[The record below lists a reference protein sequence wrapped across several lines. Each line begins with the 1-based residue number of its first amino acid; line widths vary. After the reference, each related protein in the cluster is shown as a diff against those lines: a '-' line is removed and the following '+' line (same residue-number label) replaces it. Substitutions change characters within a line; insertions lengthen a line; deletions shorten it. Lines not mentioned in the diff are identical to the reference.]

1 MGKKQYFPNKFFH
14 FNKNKNHFS
23 KQNGNKKL
31 IKNIH
36 KKLKNQNFKNLKS
49 QKPKIKFTK
58 KGKDYIFNEIEVKY
72 LNKINETTTKD
83 FYNRFHNQIIEYEE
97 KIIPKGD
104 NIQKREKTIRLLKE
118 IIKSKYPNWKVKLF
132 GSFSQKT
139 STIY

>member
-83 FYNRFHNQIIEYEE
+83 FYNRFHNQIIEYEG
-97 KIIPKGD
+97 KIILKGEK
-104 NIQKREKTIRLLKE
+104 NSKKRKNNK
-118 IIKSKYPNWKVKLF
+118 IIKRNNKIKIS
-132 GSFSQKT
+132 
-139 STIY
+139 